1 MGFKEIL
8 TKTKVCCLDCSV
20 SLLLFPNIWKF
31 IYLAE
36 LSIQKKKT
44 NSAQV
49 DRTLLFSS
57 MCACYLGRGKCAKEK
72 EMKWR
77 AEDPESWEL

>member
-20 SLLLFPNIWKF
+20 SLLLFLSIWMF

-36 LSIQKKKT
+36 LSIQKKP

-72 EMKWR
+72 EIRWR